1 MRLEASIQE
10 IKGIGEKTKQLFAK
24 IGVYTAGDI
33 LLHFRAPISSF
44 PNRWLL
50 ERQRERGRAR
60 VPSAVSCARFR
71 WCAVENEWRLPWPP
85 LTARRRSLW
94 N

>member
-33 LLHFRAPISSF
+33 LLHFPRTYQQF
-44 PNRWLL
+44 PEPL